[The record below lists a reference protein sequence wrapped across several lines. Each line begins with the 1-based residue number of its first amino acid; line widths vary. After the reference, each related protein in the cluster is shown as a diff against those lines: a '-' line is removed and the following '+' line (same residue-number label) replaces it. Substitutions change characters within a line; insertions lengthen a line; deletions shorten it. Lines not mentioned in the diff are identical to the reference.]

1 MVMRERRARR
11 RSLLGRRRSR
21 GTRMRSMGCRG
32 AFFFMDEGA
41 LALYIDAKVKLKLGD
56 AHQCTITALI

>member
-1 MVMRERRARR
+1 
-11 RSLLGRRRSR
+11 LLGRRRSR